1 MRQLCCFAAP
11 KNCLSGRHESSGMND
26 IDTEWF
32 PLSYPEKRTYNETYG
47 FGGSQGMIHVEAML
61 LRPRGRPSKTLFFF
75 MHPQTSMDVLPVPR
89 SLVAMGCHVMCA
101 RNRYFK
107 NDSVLIFE
115 KVLIDFGEWVRFAK
129 ETLGYEK
136 VVIVGWSGG
145 GPLAAFYQG
154 QAEKPTITDTP
165 YGDAVD
171 VVGARLIPG
180 DAVIFQAAS
189 VSRARILLEAL
200 DASVINELNPDARD
214 PIFDLY
220 NPYSVD
226 FMADYRAAQLARM
239 RRITAWV
246 KDSLAAMKAK
256 GGKEME
262 RGFVVHRTM
271 ADPRFIDPAFEPSD
285 RRPQWC
291 LSGDPETV
299 NTGPVGFAR
308 FCTLRSWLS
317 QWSIDDS
324 RADATLSSRSISVP
338 FLAIE
343 NTADDGA
350 PPAHMKE
357 VYGACASSDKHYV
370 TVKGANHYYAGQP
383 ELLDIASGATLD
395 FLRARGLVDF

>member
-1 MRQLCCFAAP
+1 MSEP
-11 KNCLSGRHESSGMND
+11 KIYG
-26 IDTEWF
+26 IQTEWF
-32 PLSYPEKRTYNETYG
+32 PLSFPEARTFNETYG
-47 FGGSQGMIHVEAML
+47 FGGSQGMIHVEAL
-61 LRPRGRPSKTLFFF
+61 LMRPKGKPSKTLFFF
-75 MHPQTSMDVLPVPR
+75 MHPQTAMDVLPVPR
-89 SLVAMGCHVMCA
+89 SLVAQGCHVLCA

-107 NDSVLIFE
+107 NDAVLIFE
-115 KVLIDFGEWVRFAK
+115 KVLIDFGAWVRFAK
-129 ETLGYEK
+129 EKLGYEK

-145 GPLAAFYQG
+145 GPLAAFYQA
-154 QAEKPTITDTP
+154 QAERPTITDTP
-165 YGDAVD
+165 GGDPVD
-171 VVGARLIPG
+171 VVGAGLIPG
-180 DAVIFQAAS
+180 DAVIFQAGS

-200 DASVINELNPDARD
+200 DASVTDELRPEQRD
-214 PIFDLY
+214 PKFDLY
-220 NPYSVD
+220 DPANPMQPPYCAE

-239 RRITAWV
+239 RRITGWV
-246 KDSLAAMKAK
+246 KGSLSELKAK
-256 GGKEME
+256 AGKEME

-285 RRPQWC
+285 RRPHWC

-324 RADATLSSRSISVP
+324 RADAGVAARSISVP

-350 PPAHMKE
+350 PAAHMQE
-357 VYGACASSDKHYV
+357 VYAACASADKRYV

-383 ELLDIASGATLD
+383 ELLDEASAATLG
-395 FLRARGLVDF
+395 FLRERGVTG